1 MLYSVA
7 SYRSAEYLMMDTLF
21 TEPVFL
27 LLVLLIP
34 VGLYLMKK
42 DIVYAR
48 FIGAVA
54 VLAGG
59 IFILSRIL
67 YNI

>member
-7 SYRSAEYLMMDTLF
+7 YDRSAEYLMIDTLF

-34 VGLYLMKK
+34 AGVYLIKK
-42 DIVYAR
+42 DIFHAKL
-48 FIGAVA
+48 IGTMSVM
-54 VLAGG
+54 AGI
-59 IFILSRIL
+59 IFILSRFL

>member
-42 DIVYAR
+42 DIVHAR